1 MLKIQLFTRVE
12 LFTFKL
18 NKKYKK
24 LCNQMQTF
32 LSYDFNIK
40 IARYST

>member
-18 NKKYKK
+18 NKK
-24 LCNQMQTF
+24 LCNQVETL